1 MKSLIKFKDRVDFE
15 VSLRR
20 GLLFYRSYSLSFSVA
35 FYMYILA
42 LFLWT
47 KIIESSLYNFFF
59 LIDYVALSKSKNL
72 PWSILW

>member
-35 FYMYILA
+35 LYMYILA

-47 KIIESSLYNFFF
+47 KIIESYLYNFFF